1 MNKDNIVPL
10 HEDIGDPLQAILRDG
25 ARRLLAQAI
34 EAEVDELLDQ
44 HADRRTPEA
53 RAGVV
58 RNGYLPE
65 RQLQTGI
72 GPIDVRIPKVRAKTG
87 EPVTFRSKLVPP
99 YVRKAA
105 SLEAAL
111 PWLYLKGISTGD
123 MHEALTELVG
133 DDAKGLSATTVAR
146 LKRKWADEYAAW
158 RTRSL
163 ADRTWVYLWAD
174 GIYSRIRG
182 ETGKLCALVVIGVDH
197 RGRKALLAVEEGVRE
212 STQSWRELLINLK
225 KRHMNAPQL
234 AIGDGA
240 LGFWNA
246 LNELWPDTRCQ
257 RCWMHKMGNVLNRLP
272 KSSQASAKRD
282 LQDIWQAA
290 TKAKAEREYASFK
303 ATYEAKYPDAVE
315 CLVKDRETLFTF
327 YDFPAEH
334 WRSIRTTNPIE
345 STFGT
350 IRHRTRQAKG
360 CVSRQSALHMMFK
373 LGCVA
378 ESHWRRLN
386 GFEQLADVIEGIQ
399 FTDGIKFEPT
409 EETQPP
415 STQKAA

>member
-1 MNKDNIVPL
+1 MNKDNIVAL
-10 HEDIGDPLQAILRDG
+10 RTSVGDPLQDVLRDG

-34 EAEVDELLDQ
+34 DAEVDELLTQ
-44 HADRRTPEA
+44 HADRRTAEG

-65 RQLQTGI
+65 RQVQTGI
-72 GPIDVRIPKVRAKTG
+72 GPIDVRIPKVRANVG
-87 EPVTFRSKLVPP
+87 EAVTFRSKLVPP

-146 LKRKWADEYAAW
+146 LKRKWAAEYATW

-182 ETGKLCALVVIGVDH
+182 ETGKLCALVVIGVDQ

-212 STQSWRELLINLK
+212 STQSWRELLLNLK

-246 LNELWPDTRCQ
+246 LNELWPETRCQ

-290 TKAKAEREYASFK
+290 TKAQAAHAYDAFK
-303 ATYEAKYPDAVE
+303 ATYEAKFPDAVE

-378 ESHWRRLN
+378 ETHWRRLR
-386 GFEQLADVIEGIQ
+386 GFKQLAEVVEGIK
-399 FTDGIKFEPT
+399 FIDGIKFAPK
-409 EETQPP
+409 EETHPP

>member
-1 MNKDNIVPL
+1 MTKHNIVPL
-10 HEDIGDPLQAILRDG
+10 HPSVGDPLQDVLREG
-25 ARRLLAQAI
+25 ARKLLAQAI
-34 EAEVDELLDQ
+34 DTEVEELLEQ
-44 HADRRTPEA
+44 HADRRTPEG

-65 RQLQTGI
+65 RELQTGL
-72 GPIDVRIPKVRAKTG
+72 GPIDVRIPKVRAKVG

-105 SLEAAL
+105 SLEAVL

-133 DDAKGLSATTVAR
+133 EDAKGLSATTVAR

-163 ADRTWVYLWAD
+163 ADRTWVYIWVD

-182 ETGKLCALVVIGVDH
+182 ETGKLCVLVVIGVDDH
-197 RGRKALLAVEEGVRE
+197 GRKALLAVEEGVRE
-212 STQSWRELLINLK
+212 SSQSWRELLMNLH
-225 KRHMNAPQL
+225 KREMNVPQL

-246 LNELWPDTRCQ
+246 LNEIWPDTRCQ
-257 RCWMHKMGNVLNRLP
+257 RCWMHKMSNVLNRLP
-272 KSSQASAKRD
+272 KSSQAHAKRD
-282 LQDIWQAA
+282 MQEIWQAE
-290 TKAKAEREYASFK
+290 TKAKAEHAYASFK
-303 ATYEAKYPDAVE
+303 ATYDAKYPNAVE
-315 CLVKDRETLFTF
+315 CLVKDRETLLTF

-378 ESHWRRLN
+378 ETHWRRLN
-386 GFEQLADVIEGIQ
+386 GFEQLAEVVEGIQ
-399 FTDGIKFEPT
+399 FIDGLKIKPP
-409 EETQPP
+409 EETHPP
-415 STQKAA
+415 TTQIAA